1 MSEENIDNKINRYK
15 PEWFTIE
22 DYLSHPPIKAPLSN

>member
-22 DYLSHPPIKAPLSN
+22 DYLPHPAIKAPLSN